1 MNLYITS
8 NICTLPTP
16 SYESLYTTSVT
27 RDLSVLFQGRYSTTF
42 VLDTVIE
49 VTLTSTVQCR

>member
-1 MNLYITS
+1 MPS

-49 VTLTSTVQCR
+49 VTE

>member
-1 MNLYITS
+1 MTS
-8 NICTLPTP
+8 NIYTLSTP

-49 VTLTSTVQCR
+49 VRLSSVGV